1 MATPDKRA
9 DCGSRDLLQLAFFV
23 KRVKEMATKTL
34 KKKTTDKKVSNMTVK
49 ELKKLIKDTVL
60 EVIDP
65 DYGLELRPEVEKELL
80 ESMKSKERIPVEDVA
95 KELGLKW

>member
-1 MATPDKRA
+1 
-9 DCGSRDLLQLAFFV
+9 
-23 KRVKEMATKTL
+23 MATKTL
-34 KKKTTDKKVSNMTVK
+34 KKKTAGKKVSDMTVN

-65 DYGLELRPEVEKELL
+65 DYGLELRPDVEKELQ
-80 ESMKSKERIPVEDVA
+80 ESIKSKERIPVEDIA

>member
-9 DCGSRDLLQLAFFV
+9 DCGSRDLMQLAFFV
-23 KRVKEMATKTL
+23 RRIKEMATKTL

>member
-1 MATPDKRA
+1 
-9 DCGSRDLLQLAFFV
+9 
-23 KRVKEMATKTL
+23 MATKTL

-49 ELKKLIKDTVL
+49 ELRKLIKDTVL

-80 ESMKSKERIPVEDVA
+80 ESKKKKKKGIPLETVV
-95 KELGLKW
+95 KELGLE